1 MYFIQCQKQYS
12 IKNIK
17 KIYKANTN
25 TNTSAKKAGIAKLIS
40 VELDIK
46 KKSINRNKGRYIMIK
61 GTIHHDDVTV
71 LNFKALNN
79 TFPNYTL

>member
-1 MYFIQCQKQYS
+1 MVKVINKLVNQIKIHIPIIFILCLLYFIQCQKQYS

-61 GTIHHDDVTV
+61 
-71 LNFKALNN
+71 
-79 TFPNYTL
+79 

>member
-1 MYFIQCQKQYS
+1 MLKQYS

-46 KKSINRNKGRYIMIK
+46 KKVLIGIK
-61 GTIHHDDVTV
+61 VTI
-71 LNFKALNN
+71 
-79 TFPNYTL
+79 

>member
-1 MYFIQCQKQYS
+1 MVKVINKLVNQIKIHIPIIFILYLLYFIQCQKQYS

-17 KIYKANTN
+17 KIYKANIN

-46 KKSINRNKGRYIMIK
+46 KKVLIGIK
-61 GTIHHDDVTV
+61 VAI
-71 LNFKALNN
+71 
-79 TFPNYTL
+79 